1 MSKKDPNV
9 AAIERQIEVASVEV
23 LSSSTSDAE
32 SHEEQVVAADE
43 AERRSGWKAN
53 SVAMAAGINRRGT
66 MYRLVYDFHGHGY
79 GLCVVI
85 QLVMC
90 RYTHTHMFPISVCVS
105 KRSRIAVVNVV
116 PF

>member
-1 MSKKDPNV
+1 MSKKDPDV

-66 MYRLVYDFHGHGY
+66 MYCLVYDFHGHGY

-90 RYTHTHMFPISVCVS
+90 RYTHTCF
-105 KRSRIAVVNVV
+105 RSACASASAAEQ
-116 PF
+116 PFLMLYH

>member
-53 SVAMAAGINRRGT
+53 SEEQAMAMATETSSERKAISVAIAAGINRRGIF
-66 MYRLVYDFHGHGY
+66 M
-79 GLCVVI
+79 
-85 QLVMC
+85 VMVMASVRC
-90 RYTHTHMFPISVCVS
+90 HM
-105 KRSRIAVVNVV
+105 
-116 PF
+116 

>member
-32 SHEEQVVAADE
+32 SHEEQVVASDE

-53 SVAMAAGINRRGT
+53 SEEQAMAMATETSSERKAISVAIAAGINRRGIF
-66 MYRLVYDFHGHGY
+66 M
-79 GLCVVI
+79 
-85 QLVMC
+85 VMVMASVRC
-90 RYTHTHMFPISVCVS
+90 HM
-105 KRSRIAVVNVV
+105 
-116 PF
+116 